1 MQYAVAVWGASQ
13 NGPSIAL
20 RDLISWHNPRS
31 VKRQKESSGCEVPFM
46 KRFCQ
51 GCESFVKS
59 HLFCETFPIFVALK
73 RDIEKMEKEKTQIQS
88 PKALAW
94 QRFRKNKLGM
104 AASFFIIVFAL
115 LAIFAYCFIPDP
127 TPNAN
132 RQLLELSTQKPGF
145 EVDMLLVPKEIPN
158 PKQSFFKTLLQGKP
172 DDYIFIPYD
181 SLKISATQTEVFLF
195 NPEKSGTIRTETYS
209 NQEITKK
216 NFSSQADA
224 ENYILRN
231 CTKHQ
236 KFLLGT
242 DQFGRDFLSRLVLG
256 SRISLTVGFI
266 AVFLSLLIGITVGS
280 LGGFFRGKVDD
291 VVVWFINVVW
301 SIPTLLL
308 VIAITFALGKGIAQV
323 FIAVGLTMW
332 VEVAR
337 IVRGQ
342 ILSIRETTF
351 VEAGKA
357 LGFKNIRIIFK
368 HILPNIINPIIVV
381 SAANFASAILL
392 EAGLSFLGIGVQPPM
407 PSWGSMIKENYAF
420 IILDAAYLA
429 ILPGIAIMLLVLAF
443 MLVGNALRD
452 ALDVKN

>member
-1 MQYAVAVWGASQ
+1 MMDGKPKQ
-13 NGPSIAL
+13 
-20 RDLISWHNPRS
+20 
-31 VKRQKESSGCEVPFM
+31 
-46 KRFCQ
+46 
-51 GCESFVKS
+51 
-59 HLFCETFPIFVALK
+59 T
-73 RDIEKMEKEKTQIQS
+73 QS

-94 QRFRKNKLGM
+94 KRFRSNKLGM
-104 AASFFIIVFAL
+104 VSCGFVLLWAL
-115 LAIFAYCFIPDP
+115 MALFAYLIIPDK

-132 RQLLELSTQKPGF
+132 RQILEISTKKPGF
-145 EVDMLLVPKEIPN
+145 EVDMLMVPKETP
-158 PKQSFFKTLLQGKP
+158 PATTPFFK
-172 DDYIFIPYD
+172 
-181 SLKISATQTEVFLF
+181 FLF
-195 NPEKSGTIRTETYS
+195 NGRLDDCIYLPFDSIRVDKESTIVYLYQGEESSSVRTEVIDNHDLIGPSTGSGTLVSSSGPSTGSGTSGTLISSDGVSTGSTTAAFATAEEADTYIRS
-209 NQEITKK
+209 H
-216 NFSSQADA
+216 
-224 ENYILRN
+224 
-231 CTKHQ
+231 CVKHG

-242 DQFGRDFLSRLVLG
+242 DQFGRDFFSRLVLG

-266 AVFLSLLIGITVGS
+266 AVLLSLMIGIVVGS

-291 VVVWFINVVW
+291 AVVWFINVVW

-351 VEAGKA
+351 VEAGRA
-357 LGFKNIRIIFK
+357 LGFKNLRIIFK
-368 HILPNIINPIIVV
+368 HILPNILNPIIVV

-443 MLVGNALRD
+443 MLIGNALRE

>member
-1 MQYAVAVWGASQ
+1 MMDGKPKQA
-13 NGPSIAL
+13 
-20 RDLISWHNPRS
+20 
-31 VKRQKESSGCEVPFM
+31 
-46 KRFCQ
+46 
-51 GCESFVKS
+51 
-59 HLFCETFPIFVALK
+59 
-73 RDIEKMEKEKTQIQS
+73 QS

-94 QRFRKNKLGM
+94 KRFRSNKLGM
-104 AASFFIIVFAL
+104 ISCGFVLLWAL
-115 LAIFAYCFIPDP
+115 MALFAYLIIPDK

-132 RQLLELSTQKPGF
+132 RQILEISTKKPGF
-145 EVDMLLVPKEIPN
+145 EVDMLMIPKETP
-158 PKQSFFKTLLQGKP
+158 PAKTPFFN
-172 DDYIFIPYD
+172 
-181 SLKISATQTEVFLF
+181 FLF
-195 NPEKSGTIRTETYS
+195 NGRPDDCIYLPFDSISVGKESTIVYLYQGEESSTVRTEIVENRELLNNGPSTGSGTYFTSVEEADTYIRS
-209 NQEITKK
+209 H
-216 NFSSQADA
+216 
-224 ENYILRN
+224 
-231 CTKHQ
+231 CVKHR

-242 DQFGRDFLSRLVLG
+242 DQFGRDFFSRLVLG

-266 AVFLSLLIGITVGS
+266 AVLLSLMIGIVVGS

-291 VVVWFINVVW
+291 AVVWFINVVW

-351 VEAGKA
+351 VEAGRA
-357 LGFKNIRIIFK
+357 LGFKNLRIIFK
-368 HILPNIINPIIVV
+368 HILPNILNPIIVV

-443 MLVGNALRD
+443 MLIGNALRE
-452 ALDVKN
+452 ALDVKS

>member
-1 MQYAVAVWGASQ
+1 MDGTTK
-13 NGPSIAL
+13 N
-20 RDLISWHNPRS
+20 
-31 VKRQKESSGCEVPFM
+31 
-46 KRFCQ
+46 
-51 GCESFVKS
+51 
-59 HLFCETFPIFVALK
+59 T
-73 RDIEKMEKEKTQIQS
+73 QS

-94 QRFRKNKLGM
+94 KRFRSNKLGM
-104 AASFFIIVFAL
+104 LSCFYVVVWAL
-115 LAIFAYCFIPDP
+115 LALFAYLVIPDK

-132 RQLLELSTQKPGF
+132 RQLLEISTKKPGF
-145 EVDMLLVPKEIPN
+145 EVDMLMVPKETP
-158 PKQSFFKTLLQGKP
+158 PSKTPFFQFLLNGRP
-172 DDYIFIPYD
+172 DDCTYLPFD
-181 SLKISATQTEVFLF
+181 SLHINKETTTVYLYQSESEVA
-195 NPEKSGTIRTETYS
+195 PRTETIENIEITRQDFAS
-209 NQEITKK
+209 NQE
-216 NFSSQADA
+216 ADT
-224 ENYILRN
+224 YIRSH
-231 CTKHQ
+231 CVKHR

-256 SRISLTVGFI
+256 SRISLMVGFI
-266 AVFLSLLIGITVGS
+266 AVLLSLLIGIVTGS

-291 VVVWFINVVW
+291 AVVWFINVVW

-342 ILSIRETTF
+342 ILSVRETTF

-357 LGFKNIRIIFK
+357 LGFKNLRIIFK
-368 HILPNIINPIIVV
+368 HILPNILNPIIVV

-443 MLVGNALRD
+443 MLIGNALRE

>member
-1 MQYAVAVWGASQ
+1 MDEQPKQ
-13 NGPSIAL
+13 N
-20 RDLISWHNPRS
+20 
-31 VKRQKESSGCEVPFM
+31 
-46 KRFCQ
+46 
-51 GCESFVKS
+51 
-59 HLFCETFPIFVALK
+59 
-73 RDIEKMEKEKTQIQS
+73 QS

-94 QRFRKNKLGM
+94 KRFRSNKLGM
-104 AASFFIIVFAL
+104 ASCGFVLLWAL
-115 LAIFAYCFIPDP
+115 LALFAYLVIPDK

-132 RQLLELSTQKPGF
+132 RQILEISTKKPGF
-145 EVDMLLVPKEIPN
+145 EVDMLMVPKETP
-158 PKQSFFKTLLQGKP
+158 PAKTPFFQ
-172 DDYIFIPYD
+172 
-181 SLKISATQTEVFLF
+181 FLF
-195 NPEKSGTIRTETYS
+195 NGRPDDCIYLPFDSLRVDASQTTVYLYQSEASLNVRTEIIDNKELVGLGPSTLRQAQGSGTLVFTSDKEADTYIRS
-209 NQEITKK
+209 H
-216 NFSSQADA
+216 
-224 ENYILRN
+224 
-231 CTKHQ
+231 CVKHR

-266 AVFLSLLIGITVGS
+266 AVLLSLMIGIVMGS

-291 VVVWFINVVW
+291 AVVWFINVVW

-357 LGFKNIRIIFK
+357 LGFKNLRIIFR
-368 HILPNIINPIIVV
+368 HILPNILNPIIVV

-443 MLVGNALRD
+443 MLIGNALRE

>member
-1 MQYAVAVWGASQ
+1 M
-13 NGPSIAL
+13 
-20 RDLISWHNPRS
+20 
-31 VKRQKESSGCEVPFM
+31 ESKP
-46 KRFCQ
+46 KQ
-51 GCESFVKS
+51 
-59 HLFCETFPIFVALK
+59 
-73 RDIEKMEKEKTQIQS
+73 QS
-88 PKALAW
+88 PRALAW
-94 QRFRKNKLGM
+94 KRFRSNTLGM
-104 AASFFIIVFAL
+104 FSLGFVILWAL
-115 LAIFAYCFIPDP
+115 LALFAYLIIPDK

-132 RQLLELSTQKPGF
+132 RQILEISTKKPGL
-145 EVDMLLVPKEIPN
+145 EVDMLMVPKETP
-158 PKQSFFKTLLQGKP
+158 PQKTGFLDFLLNGRP
-172 DDYIFIPYD
+172 DDCIYMPFD
-181 SLKISATQTEVFLF
+181 SIKVDADQTTVYLYQAEESQ
-195 NPEKSGTIRTETYS
+195 NTRTEIID
-209 NQEITKK
+209 NQELTKK
-216 NFSSQADA
+216 TFASAEEADT
-224 ENYILRN
+224 YIRN
-231 CTKHQ
+231 HCIKHR

-266 AVFLSLLIGITVGS
+266 AVLLSLMIGIMMGS

-351 VEAGKA
+351 VEAGRA
-357 LGFKNIRIIFK
+357 LGFKDLRIIFR
-368 HILPNIINPIIVV
+368 HILPNILNPIIVV

-443 MLVGNALRD
+443 MLIGNALRE

>member
-1 MQYAVAVWGASQ
+1 MDEKKPQ
-13 NGPSIAL
+13 N
-20 RDLISWHNPRS
+20 
-31 VKRQKESSGCEVPFM
+31 
-46 KRFCQ
+46 
-51 GCESFVKS
+51 
-59 HLFCETFPIFVALK
+59 
-73 RDIEKMEKEKTQIQS
+73 QS

-94 QRFRKNKLGM
+94 KRFRSNKLGM
-104 AASFFIIVFAL
+104 VSCGFVLLWAL
-115 LAIFAYCFIPDP
+115 LALFAYLVIPDK

-132 RQLLELSTQKPGF
+132 RQILEISTKKPGF
-145 EVDMLLVPKEIPN
+145 EIDMLMVPKETP
-158 PKQSFFKTLLQGKP
+158 PAKTPFFQFLFNGRP
-172 DDYIFIPYD
+172 DDCIYLPFD
-181 SLKISATQTEVFLF
+181 SLQINKETTTVFLYQAEGASSVRTEVFDNKELLASGVSTGSTTAGF
-195 NPEKSGTIRTETYS
+195 NSTE
-209 NQEITKK
+209 E
-216 NFSSQADA
+216 AD
-224 ENYILRN
+224 NYIRSH
-231 CTKHQ
+231 CVKHR

-256 SRISLTVGFI
+256 SRISLMVGFI
-266 AVFLSLLIGITVGS
+266 AVLLSLMIGIVVGS

-291 VVVWFINVVW
+291 AVVWFINVVW

-351 VEAGKA
+351 VEAGRA
-357 LGFKNIRIIFK
+357 LGFKDLRIIFR
-368 HILPNIINPIIVV
+368 HILPNILNPIIVV

-443 MLVGNALRD
+443 MLIGNALRE

>member
-1 MQYAVAVWGASQ
+1 MVS
-13 NGPSIAL
+13 
-20 RDLISWHNPRS
+20 
-31 VKRQKESSGCEVPFM
+31 KQKY
-46 KRFCQ
+46 
-51 GCESFVKS
+51 
-59 HLFCETFPIFVALK
+59 
-73 RDIEKMEKEKTQIQS
+73 DQS

-94 QRFRKNKLGM
+94 KRFRSNVLGM
-104 AASFFIIVFAL
+104 ISCGFVVLWGLMAL
-115 LAIFAYCFIPDP
+115 FAYLIIPDK

-132 RQLLELSTQKPGF
+132 RQILEISTKKPGF
-145 EVDMLLVPKEIPN
+145 EVDMLMIPKENPN
-158 PKQSFFKTLLQGKP
+158 PKTPFFQFLLNGRP
-172 DDYIFIPYD
+172 DDCIYLPFD
-181 SLKISATQTEVFLF
+181 SLHVTRNQTMVYLYQAEESQTKRTEVVD
-195 NPEKSGTIRTETYS
+195 
-209 NQEITKK
+209 NQELTKQA
-216 NFSSQADA
+216 FSSSDEADT
-224 ENYILRN
+224 YIRAY
-231 CTKHQ
+231 CIKHR

-242 DQFGRDFLSRLVLG
+242 DQFGRDFFSRLVLG

-266 AVFLSLLIGITVGS
+266 AVLLSLMIGIVMGS

-291 VVVWFINVVW
+291 AVVWFINVVW

-351 VEAGKA
+351 VEAGRA
-357 LGFKNIRIIFK
+357 LGFRNLRIIFK
-368 HILPNIINPIIVV
+368 HILPNILNPIIVV

-443 MLVGNALRD
+443 MLIGNALRE

>member
-1 MQYAVAVWGASQ
+1 MVS
-13 NGPSIAL
+13 
-20 RDLISWHNPRS
+20 
-31 VKRQKESSGCEVPFM
+31 KQKY
-46 KRFCQ
+46 
-51 GCESFVKS
+51 
-59 HLFCETFPIFVALK
+59 
-73 RDIEKMEKEKTQIQS
+73 DQS

-94 QRFRKNKLGM
+94 KRFRSNVLGM
-104 AASFFIIVFAL
+104 ISCGFVILWAL
-115 LAIFAYCFIPDP
+115 MALFAYLIIPDK

-132 RQLLELSTQKPGF
+132 RQILEISTKKPGF
-145 EVDMLLVPKEIPN
+145 EVDMLMIPKENPN
-158 PKQSFFKTLLQGKP
+158 PKTPFFQFLLNGRP
-172 DDYIFIPYD
+172 DDCIYLPFD
-181 SLKISATQTEVFLF
+181 SLHVTRNQTTVYLYQAEESQTKRTEVVD
-195 NPEKSGTIRTETYS
+195 
-209 NQEITKK
+209 NQELTKQA
-216 NFSSQADA
+216 FSSSDEADT
-224 ENYILRN
+224 YIRAH
-231 CTKHQ
+231 CIKHR

-242 DQFGRDFLSRLVLG
+242 DQFGRDFFSRLVLG

-266 AVFLSLLIGITVGS
+266 AVLLSLMIGIVMGS

-291 VVVWFINVVW
+291 AVVWFINVVW

-351 VEAGKA
+351 VEAGRA
-357 LGFKNIRIIFK
+357 LGFRNLRIIFK
-368 HILPNIINPIIVV
+368 HILPNILNPIIVV

-443 MLVGNALRD
+443 MLIGNALRE

>member
-1 MQYAVAVWGASQ
+1 MA
-13 NGPSIAL
+13 
-20 RDLISWHNPRS
+20 
-31 VKRQKESSGCEVPFM
+31 KK
-46 KRFCQ
+46 
-51 GCESFVKS
+51 
-59 HLFCETFPIFVALK
+59 FPINPPAPLK
-73 RDIEKMEKEKTQIQS
+73 GGVS

-94 QRFRKNKLGM
+94 KRFRSNKLGM
-104 AASFFIIVFAL
+104 LSCFYVIVWAL
-115 LAIFAYCFIPDP
+115 LALFAYLVIPDK

-132 RQLLELSTQKPGF
+132 WQLLEISTKKPGF
-145 EVDMLLVPKEIPN
+145 EVDMLMIPKETP
-158 PKQSFFKTLLQGKP
+158 PAKTPFFKFLLQGRP
-172 DDYIFIPYD
+172 DNCIYLPFD
-181 SLKISATQTEVFLF
+181 SLHINKETTTVFLYQSESISE
-195 NPEKSGTIRTETYS
+195 PRTELVENKELT
-209 NQEITKK
+209 NQ
-216 NFSSQADA
+216 NFSSDA
-224 ENYILRN
+224 EAEAFVRN
-231 CTKHQ
+231 HCVKHR

-242 DQFGRDFLSRLVLG
+242 DQFGRDFLSRLILG

-266 AVFLSLLIGITVGS
+266 AVLLSLMIGIVVGS

-291 VVVWFINVVW
+291 AVVWFINVVW

-351 VEAGKA
+351 VEAGRA
-357 LGFKNIRIIFK
+357 LGFKDLRIIFG
-368 HILPNIINPIIVV
+368 HILPNILNPIIVV
-381 SAANFASAILL
+381 SAANFASSILL

-443 MLVGNALRD
+443 MLIGNALRE

>member
-1 MQYAVAVWGASQ
+1 MDEQPKQ
-13 NGPSIAL
+13 N
-20 RDLISWHNPRS
+20 
-31 VKRQKESSGCEVPFM
+31 
-46 KRFCQ
+46 
-51 GCESFVKS
+51 
-59 HLFCETFPIFVALK
+59 
-73 RDIEKMEKEKTQIQS
+73 QS

-94 QRFRKNKLGM
+94 KRFRSNKLGM
-104 AASFFIIVFAL
+104 ASCGFVLLWAL
-115 LAIFAYCFIPDP
+115 LALFAYLVIPDK

-132 RQLLELSTQKPGF
+132 RQILEISTKKPGF
-145 EVDMLLVPKEIPN
+145 EVDMLMVPKETP
-158 PKQSFFKTLLQGKP
+158 PAKTPFFQFLFSGRP
-172 DDYIFIPYD
+172 DDCIYLPFD
-181 SLKISATQTEVFLF
+181 SLRVDATATTVYLYQAEESQST
-195 NPEKSGTIRTETYS
+195 RTEILD
-209 NQEITKK
+209 NQELTAKA
-216 NFSSQADA
+216 FATAAEADT
-224 ENYILRN
+224 YIRSH
-231 CTKHQ
+231 CVKHR

-266 AVFLSLLIGITVGS
+266 AVLLSLMIGIVMGS

-291 VVVWFINVVW
+291 AVVWFINVVW

-342 ILSIRETTF
+342 ILSIREATF

-357 LGFKNIRIIFK
+357 LGFKNLRIIFR
-368 HILPNIINPIIVV
+368 HILPNILNPIIVV

-443 MLVGNALRD
+443 MLIGNALRE

>member
-1 MQYAVAVWGASQ
+1 MDGKPTQ
-13 NGPSIAL
+13 N
-20 RDLISWHNPRS
+20 
-31 VKRQKESSGCEVPFM
+31 
-46 KRFCQ
+46 
-51 GCESFVKS
+51 
-59 HLFCETFPIFVALK
+59 
-73 RDIEKMEKEKTQIQS
+73 QS

-94 QRFRKNKLGM
+94 KRFRSNKLGM
-104 AASFFIIVFAL
+104 VSLGFVILWAL
-115 LAIFAYCFIPDP
+115 LALFAYLIIPDK

-132 RQLLELSTQKPGF
+132 RQILEISTKKPGF
-145 EVDMLLVPKEIPN
+145 EVDMLMVPKETP
-158 PKQSFFKTLLQGKP
+158 PAKTSFLDFLLNGRP
-172 DDYIFIPYD
+172 DDCIYLPFD
-181 SLKISATQTEVFLF
+181 SLNINKETTTVYLYQAEGASSVRTEIVDNTELF
-195 NPEKSGTIRTETYS
+195 AKNEGPSTSSGTLVFTTNEDADSYIRS
-209 NQEITKK
+209 H
-216 NFSSQADA
+216 
-224 ENYILRN
+224 
-231 CTKHQ
+231 CVKHR

-266 AVFLSLLIGITVGS
+266 AVLLSLMIGIVMGS

-291 VVVWFINVVW
+291 AVVWFINVVW

-351 VEAGKA
+351 VEAGRA
-357 LGFKNIRIIFK
+357 LGFKDLRIIFR
-368 HILPNIINPIIVV
+368 HILPNILNPIIVV

-443 MLVGNALRD
+443 MLIGNALRE

>member
-1 MQYAVAVWGASQ
+1 MDEKQTQ
-13 NGPSIAL
+13 N
-20 RDLISWHNPRS
+20 
-31 VKRQKESSGCEVPFM
+31 
-46 KRFCQ
+46 
-51 GCESFVKS
+51 
-59 HLFCETFPIFVALK
+59 
-73 RDIEKMEKEKTQIQS
+73 QS

-94 QRFRKNKLGM
+94 KRFRSNKLGM
-104 AASFFIIVFAL
+104 LSCFYVVVWAL
-115 LAIFAYCFIPDP
+115 LALFAYLVIPDK
-127 TPNAN
+127 TSNAN
-132 RQLLELSTQKPGF
+132 RQLLEISTKKPGF
-145 EVDMLLVPKEIPN
+145 EVNMLMLPKEMP
-158 PKQSFFKTLLQGKP
+158 PTKTPFFR
-172 DDYIFIPYD
+172 
-181 SLKISATQTEVFLF
+181 FLF
-195 NPEKSGTIRTETYS
+195 NGRADECTYLPFDSLHINKVSTTIYLYQSESSSTPRTEIVDNKELT
-209 NQEITKK
+209 NQV
-216 NFSSQADA
+216 FSSDSEA
-224 ENYILRN
+224 EAYIRAH
-231 CTKHQ
+231 CVKHR

-242 DQFGRDFLSRLVLG
+242 DQFGRDFLSRLILG

-266 AVFLSLLIGITVGS
+266 AVLLSLMIGIIVGS

-291 VVVWFINVVW
+291 AVVWFINVVW

-351 VEAGKA
+351 VEAGRA
-357 LGFKNIRIIFK
+357 LGFKDLRIIFK
-368 HILPNIINPIIVV
+368 HILPNILNPIIVV

-429 ILPGIAIMLLVLAF
+429 ILPGITIMLLVLAF
-443 MLVGNALRD
+443 MLIGNALRE
-452 ALDVKN
+452 ALEVKN

>member
-1 MQYAVAVWGASQ
+1 MLSCFFVILWA
-13 NGPSIAL
+13 ILAL
-20 RDLISWHNPRS
+20 
-31 VKRQKESSGCEVPFM
+31 
-46 KRFCQ
+46 
-51 GCESFVKS
+51 
-59 HLFCETFPIFVALK
+59 
-73 RDIEKMEKEKTQIQS
+73 
-88 PKALAW
+88 
-94 QRFRKNKLGM
+94 
-104 AASFFIIVFAL
+104 
-115 LAIFAYCFIPDP
+115 FAYLVIPDK

-132 RQLLELSTQKPGF
+132 RQILEISTKKPGF
-145 EVDMLLVPKEIPN
+145 EVDMMMLPKEN
-158 PKQSFFKTLLQGKP
+158 PSPKTPFLKFLLEGRP
-172 DDYIFIPYD
+172 DNCIYLPFD
-181 SLKISATQTEVFLF
+181 SLHINKETTTVFLYQS
-195 NPEKSGTIRTETYS
+195 EESRSIRTEIID
-209 NQEITKK
+209 NQELTRKTFASIDE
-216 NFSSQADA
+216 ADSH
-224 ENYILRN
+224 IRSH
-231 CTKHQ
+231 CVKHR

-266 AVFLSLLIGITVGS
+266 AVLLSLMIGIVMGS

-291 VVVWFINVVW
+291 AVVWFINVVW

-351 VEAGKA
+351 VEAGRA
-357 LGFKNIRIIFK
+357 LGFKNLRIIFK
-368 HILPNIINPIIVV
+368 HILPNILNPIIVV

-443 MLVGNALRD
+443 MLIGNALRE

>member
-1 MQYAVAVWGASQ
+1 MDEKQTQ
-13 NGPSIAL
+13 N
-20 RDLISWHNPRS
+20 
-31 VKRQKESSGCEVPFM
+31 
-46 KRFCQ
+46 
-51 GCESFVKS
+51 
-59 HLFCETFPIFVALK
+59 
-73 RDIEKMEKEKTQIQS
+73 QS

-94 QRFRKNKLGM
+94 KRFRSNKLGM
-104 AASFFIIVFAL
+104 VACFYVIVWAL
-115 LAIFAYCFIPDP
+115 LALFAYLVIPDK

-132 RQLLELSTQKPGF
+132 RQLLEISTKKPGF
-145 EVDMLLVPKEIPN
+145 DVDMLMMPKEAP
-158 PKQSFFKTLLQGKP
+158 PQKTSFFQFLFEGRP
-172 DDYIFIPYD
+172 DDCTYLPFD
-181 SLKISATQTEVFLF
+181 SLHINKVSTTVYLYQSESGSTPRTEVIDNNEFIKAG
-195 NPEKSGTIRTETYS
+195 PSTGSGTS
-209 NQEITKK
+209 NFTSDEE
-216 NFSSQADA
+216 ADA
-224 ENYILRN
+224 YIRDH
-231 CTKHQ
+231 CVKHR

-242 DQFGRDFLSRLVLG
+242 DQFGRDFLSRLILG

-266 AVFLSLLIGITVGS
+266 AVLLSLMIGIIVGS

-291 VVVWFINVVW
+291 AVVWFINVVW

-351 VEAGKA
+351 VEAGRA
-357 LGFKNIRIIFK
+357 LGFKDLRIIFK
-368 HILPNIINPIIVV
+368 HILPNILNPIIVV

-443 MLVGNALRD
+443 MLIGNALRE

>member
-1 MQYAVAVWGASQ
+1 MDSKPKQA
-13 NGPSIAL
+13 
-20 RDLISWHNPRS
+20 
-31 VKRQKESSGCEVPFM
+31 
-46 KRFCQ
+46 
-51 GCESFVKS
+51 
-59 HLFCETFPIFVALK
+59 
-73 RDIEKMEKEKTQIQS
+73 QS

-94 QRFRKNKLGM
+94 KRFRSNKLGM
-104 AASFFIIVFAL
+104 ASCGFVLLWAL
-115 LAIFAYCFIPDP
+115 LALFAYLIIPDK

-132 RQLLELSTQKPGF
+132 RQILEISTKKPGF
-145 EVDMLLVPKEIPN
+145 EVDMLMIPKETP
-158 PKQSFFKTLLQGKP
+158 PQKTPFFDFLFNGRP
-172 DDYIFIPYD
+172 DDCIYLPFD
-181 SLKISATQTEVFLF
+181 SIRVDKERTTVYLYQGEESSTARTEVFDNKELLISALWTG
-195 NPEKSGTIRTETYS
+195 SGTFDSAEEADTYIRS
-209 NQEITKK
+209 H
-216 NFSSQADA
+216 
-224 ENYILRN
+224 
-231 CTKHQ
+231 CVKHR

-266 AVFLSLLIGITVGS
+266 AVLLSLMIGIVMGS

-291 VVVWFINVVW
+291 LVVWFINVVW

-351 VEAGKA
+351 VEAGRA
-357 LGFKNIRIIFK
+357 LGFKNLRIIFK
-368 HILPNIINPIIVV
+368 HILPNILNPIIVV

-443 MLVGNALRD
+443 MLIGNALRE

>member
-1 MQYAVAVWGASQ
+1 MDEQPKQ
-13 NGPSIAL
+13 N
-20 RDLISWHNPRS
+20 
-31 VKRQKESSGCEVPFM
+31 
-46 KRFCQ
+46 
-51 GCESFVKS
+51 
-59 HLFCETFPIFVALK
+59 
-73 RDIEKMEKEKTQIQS
+73 QS

-94 QRFRKNKLGM
+94 KRFRSNKLGM
-104 AASFFIIVFAL
+104 ASCGFVLLWAL
-115 LAIFAYCFIPDP
+115 LALFAYLVIPDK

-132 RQLLELSTQKPGF
+132 RQILEISTKKPGF
-145 EVDMLLVPKEIPN
+145 EVDMLMVPKETP
-158 PKQSFFKTLLQGKP
+158 PAKTPFFQ
-172 DDYIFIPYD
+172 
-181 SLKISATQTEVFLF
+181 FLF
-195 NPEKSGTIRTETYS
+195 NGRPDDCIYLPFDSIRVDANATTVYLYQAEESQSTRAEILD
-209 NQEITKK
+209 NQELTGKA
-216 NFSSQADA
+216 FTTATEADT
-224 ENYILRN
+224 YIRSH
-231 CTKHQ
+231 CVKHR

-266 AVFLSLLIGITVGS
+266 AVLLSLMIGIVMGS

-291 VVVWFINVVW
+291 AVVWFINVVW

-357 LGFKNIRIIFK
+357 LGFKNLRIIFR
-368 HILPNIINPIIVV
+368 HILPNILNPIIVV

-443 MLVGNALRD
+443 MLIGNALRE

>member
-1 MQYAVAVWGASQ
+1 MDE
-13 NGPSIAL
+13 NT
-20 RDLISWHNPRS
+20 NP
-31 VKRQKESSGCEVPFM
+31 
-46 KRFCQ
+46 
-51 GCESFVKS
+51 
-59 HLFCETFPIFVALK
+59 
-73 RDIEKMEKEKTQIQS
+73 IQS

-94 QRFRKNKLGM
+94 KRFRSNKLGM
-104 AASFFIIVFAL
+104 AAAFFVLLWAL
-115 LAIFAYCFIPDP
+115 VAFFAYLIIPDK

-132 RQLLELSTQKPGF
+132 RQLLEISTKKPGF
-145 EVDMLLVPKEIPN
+145 EVDMLMLPKETPT
-158 PKQSFFKTLLQGKP
+158 PKTSFFKFMLQGRP
-172 DDYIFIPYD
+172 DDCIYLPFD
-181 SLKISATQTEVFLF
+181 SLHINKEQTTVFLYQS
-195 NPEKSGTIRTETYS
+195 EESTMVRTKVIDNKEL
-209 NQEITKK
+209 TKQT
-216 NFSSQADA
+216 FSSSNDADT
-224 ENYILRN
+224 YIRIH
-231 CTKHQ
+231 CVKHR

-266 AVFLSLLIGITVGS
+266 AVLLSLMIGIVVGS

-291 VVVWFINVVW
+291 AVVWFINVVW

-351 VEAGKA
+351 VEAGRA
-357 LGFKNIRIIFK
+357 LGFKDLRIIFK
-368 HILPNIINPIIVV
+368 HILPNILNPIIVV
-381 SAANFASAILL
+381 SAANFASSILL

-443 MLVGNALRD
+443 MLIGNALRE

>member
-1 MQYAVAVWGASQ
+1 M
-13 NGPSIAL
+13 N
-20 RDLISWHNPRS
+20 D
-31 VKRQKESSGCEVPFM
+31 
-46 KRFCQ
+46 
-51 GCESFVKS
+51 
-59 HLFCETFPIFVALK
+59 
-73 RDIEKMEKEKTQIQS
+73 KTKNAQS

-94 QRFRKNKLGM
+94 KRFRSNKLGM
-104 AASFFIIVFAL
+104 VALFFVFVLAL
-115 LAIFAYCFIPDP
+115 LALFAYLVIPDK

-132 RQLLELSTQKPGF
+132 RQLLEISMKKPGF
-145 EVDMLLVPKEIPN
+145 EVDMLMIPKEN
-158 PKQSFFKTLLQGKP
+158 PPAETPFLMFLLQGRP
-172 DDYIFIPYD
+172 DDCTYLPFD
-181 SLKISATQTEVFLF
+181 SLHIHKESTTVFLYQS
-195 NPEKSGTIRTETYS
+195 EGGSSVRTETIC
-209 NQEITKK
+209 NEEIAAR
-216 NFSSQADA
+216 NFGSDSEA
-224 ENYILRN
+224 ETFVRN
-231 CTKHQ
+231 HCVIHR

-256 SRISLTVGFI
+256 SRISLMVGFI
-266 AVFLSLLIGITVGS
+266 AVLLSLMIGIIVGS

-291 VVVWFINVVW
+291 TVVWFINVVW

-351 VEAGKA
+351 VEAGRS
-357 LGFKNIRIIFK
+357 LGFRNLRIIFK
-368 HILPNIINPIIVV
+368 HILPNILNPIIVV
-381 SAANFASAILL
+381 SAANFASSILL

-407 PSWGSMIKENYAF
+407 PSWGSMIKENYTF

-443 MLVGNALRD
+443 MLIGNALRD
-452 ALDVKN
+452 SLDVKG

>member
-1 MQYAVAVWGASQ
+1 MRNFVLS
-13 NGPSIAL
+13 NKAL
-20 RDLISWHNPRS
+20 SMTSKNT
-31 VKRQKESSGCEVPFM
+31 SS
-46 KRFCQ
+46 
-51 GCESFVKS
+51 
-59 HLFCETFPIFVALK
+59 
-73 RDIEKMEKEKTQIQS
+73 QS

-94 QRFRKNKLGM
+94 KRFRSNKLGM
-104 AASFFIIVFAL
+104 ASCFFVLLWAL
-115 LAIFAYCFIPDP
+115 LALFAYVIIPDK

-132 RQLLELSTQKPGF
+132 RQILEISTQKPGF
-145 EVDMLLVPKEIPN
+145 EVDMLIVPKEQPN
-158 PKQSFFKTLLQGKP
+158 PKTPFFK
-172 DDYIFIPYD
+172 
-181 SLKISATQTEVFLF
+181 FLF
-195 NPEKSGTIRTETYS
+195 NGRPDDCLYLPFDSLRINKEVTTVYLFQSGESSSVRTEVIDNNELILGGPSTGSGTLNSSDESGISTGSTTATFGNDEEADQYIRS
-209 NQEITKK
+209 H
-216 NFSSQADA
+216 
-224 ENYILRN
+224 
-231 CTKHQ
+231 CVKHR

-266 AVFLSLLIGITVGS
+266 AVILSLMIGIVMGS
-280 LGGFFRGKVDD
+280 LGGFFRGRVDD
-291 VVVWFINVVW
+291 AVVWFINVVW

-357 LGFKNIRIIFK
+357 LGFKNLRIIFR
-368 HILPNIINPIIVV
+368 HILPNILNPIIVV

-443 MLVGNALRD
+443 MLIGNALRE

>member
-1 MQYAVAVWGASQ
+1 MDGKPKQ
-13 NGPSIAL
+13 N
-20 RDLISWHNPRS
+20 
-31 VKRQKESSGCEVPFM
+31 
-46 KRFCQ
+46 
-51 GCESFVKS
+51 
-59 HLFCETFPIFVALK
+59 
-73 RDIEKMEKEKTQIQS
+73 QS

-94 QRFRKNKLGM
+94 KRFRSNKLGM
-104 AASFFIIVFAL
+104 VSCGFVILWAL
-115 LAIFAYCFIPDP
+115 LALFAYLIIPDK

-132 RQLLELSTQKPGF
+132 RQILEISTKKPGF
-145 EVDMLLVPKEIPN
+145 EVDMLMISKETP
-158 PKQSFFKTLLQGKP
+158 PARTPFFSSLFNGRP
-172 DDYIFIPYD
+172 DDCVYLPFD
-181 SLKISATQTEVFLF
+181 SIRVNAETTTVYLYQAEESKTV
-195 NPEKSGTIRTETYS
+195 RTEIIDNKELVGISPSTGSGALAFTSAQEADTYIRS
-209 NQEITKK
+209 H
-216 NFSSQADA
+216 
-224 ENYILRN
+224 
-231 CTKHQ
+231 CVKHR

-242 DQFGRDFLSRLVLG
+242 DQFGRDFLSRLSLG

-266 AVFLSLLIGITVGS
+266 AVLLSLMIGIMMGS

-291 VVVWFINVVW
+291 AVVWFINVVW

-351 VEAGKA
+351 VEAGRA
-357 LGFKNIRIIFK
+357 LGFKNLRIIFK
-368 HILPNIINPIIVV
+368 HILPNILNPIIVV

-443 MLVGNALRD
+443 MLIGNALRE

>member
-1 MQYAVAVWGASQ
+1 MDSKPKQA
-13 NGPSIAL
+13 
-20 RDLISWHNPRS
+20 
-31 VKRQKESSGCEVPFM
+31 
-46 KRFCQ
+46 
-51 GCESFVKS
+51 
-59 HLFCETFPIFVALK
+59 
-73 RDIEKMEKEKTQIQS
+73 QS

-94 QRFRKNKLGM
+94 KRFRSNKLGM
-104 AASFFIIVFAL
+104 ASCGFVLLWAL
-115 LAIFAYCFIPDP
+115 LALFAYLFIPDK

-132 RQLLELSTQKPGF
+132 RQILEISTKKPGF
-145 EVDMLLVPKEIPN
+145 EVDMLMIPKETP
-158 PKQSFFKTLLQGKP
+158 PQKTPFFDFLFNGRP
-172 DDYIFIPYD
+172 DDCIYLPFD
-181 SLKISATQTEVFLF
+181 SIRVGKERTTVYLYQGEESSTARTEVFDNKELLI
-195 NPEKSGTIRTETYS
+195 NKDPSTGSGTFGSAVEADTYIRS
-209 NQEITKK
+209 H
-216 NFSSQADA
+216 
-224 ENYILRN
+224 
-231 CTKHQ
+231 CVKHR

-266 AVFLSLLIGITVGS
+266 AVLLSLMIGIVMGS

-291 VVVWFINVVW
+291 LVVWFINVVW

-351 VEAGKA
+351 VEAGRA
-357 LGFKNIRIIFK
+357 LGFKNLRIIFK
-368 HILPNIINPIIVV
+368 HILPNILNPIIVV

-443 MLVGNALRD
+443 MLIGNALRE

>member
-1 MQYAVAVWGASQ
+1 MDEKQTQ
-13 NGPSIAL
+13 N
-20 RDLISWHNPRS
+20 
-31 VKRQKESSGCEVPFM
+31 
-46 KRFCQ
+46 
-51 GCESFVKS
+51 
-59 HLFCETFPIFVALK
+59 
-73 RDIEKMEKEKTQIQS
+73 QS

-94 QRFRKNKLGM
+94 KRFRSNKLGM
-104 AASFFIIVFAL
+104 LSCFYVVVWAL
-115 LAIFAYCFIPDP
+115 LALFAYLVIPDK
-127 TPNAN
+127 TSNAN
-132 RQLLELSTQKPGF
+132 RQLLEISTKKPGF
-145 EVDMLLVPKEIPN
+145 EVNMLMLPKEMP
-158 PKQSFFKTLLQGKP
+158 PTKTPFFR
-172 DDYIFIPYD
+172 
-181 SLKISATQTEVFLF
+181 FLF
-195 NPEKSGTIRTETYS
+195 NGRADECTYLPFDSLLINKVSTTIYLYQSESSSTPRTETVENKELT
-209 NQEITKK
+209 NQV
-216 NFSSQADA
+216 FSSNSEA
-224 ENYILRN
+224 EDYIRAH
-231 CTKHQ
+231 CVKHR

-242 DQFGRDFLSRLVLG
+242 DQFGRDFLSRLILG

-266 AVFLSLLIGITVGS
+266 AVLLSLMIGIIVGS

-291 VVVWFINVVW
+291 AVVWFINVVW

-351 VEAGKA
+351 VEAGRA
-357 LGFKNIRIIFK
+357 LGFKDLRIIFK
-368 HILPNIINPIIVV
+368 HILPNILNPIIVV

-443 MLVGNALRD
+443 MLIGNALRE
-452 ALDVKN
+452 ALEVKN